1 MLQMEELHADESDS
15 LDMHSFT
22 TKIYR
27 NVMARVAAM
36 TPYAPLFEVIAADQ
50 IYFFLE
56 EVSLQICDT
65 FATGQSLVLA
75 QIDSATQV
83 VQKS

>member
-1 MLQMEELHADESDS
+1 MLQMEELHADETES

-27 NVMARVAAM
+27 KVIQKTGEM
-36 TPYAPLFEVIAADQ
+36 TPFCPLFENIAADQ

-56 EVSLQICDT
+56 EVSLQICDC
-65 FATGQSLVLA
+65 FASGQSFVL
-75 QIDSATQV
+75 
-83 VQKS
+83 K